1 MISKFLISIVI
12 SLVIFFGIALGLIV
26 SQSLQKQLPKGGLD
40 FAKALESRFEAPQND
55 PSFTRERFEAEDG
68 QSLQFTRVAAPGSE
82 ALPLLVMVH
91 GSGWHGQQFDRL
103 AWRLRDVAEVR
114 AVTLRG
120 HGASPARRGDVD
132 YIGQF
137 EDDLAALI
145 GTQPEERRVIMLGHS
160 SGGGLVVRFAG
171 GPRGGMIDGA
181 ILLAPFLKYNAPV
194 TRENSGGWAYPLT
207 RRIIG
212 LSMLNMVGIHALDGL
227 TVIQF
232 AMPEAVLNGP
242 LGHTATTAYSWRL
255 NQSFAPRSDYMRDVA
270 ALPPFLLVAGLEDE
284 AFDARGYAPLM
295 QRATAAGRYRV
306 VPGANHL
313 GVVDAPETEA
323 LIREY
328 LGEF

>member
-1 MISKFLISIVI
+1 MIIKILISIGI
-12 SLVIFFGIALGLIV
+12 SIFIFIGIALALIV
-26 SQSLQKQLPKGGLD
+26 SQPPQKQLPKGGLD
-40 FAKALESRFEAPQND
+40 FADAIGNRFEAPVDD
-55 PSFTRERFEAEDG
+55 PSFTRGTFEAEDG
-68 QSLQFTRVAAPGSE
+68 QSLEVTRVAVPGSQD
-82 ALPLLVMVH
+82 LPLVIMVH
-91 GSGWHGQQFDRL
+91 GSGWHGKQFDQL
-103 AWRLRDVAEVR
+103 AWRLRDVAELR
-114 AVTLRG
+114 ALTLRG
-120 HGASPARRGDVD
+120 HGANPARRGDVD
-132 YIGQF
+132 YLGQF

-145 GTQPEERRVIMLGHS
+145 GAQPEGRRVILLGHS

-181 ILLAPFLKYNAPV
+181 VLLAPFLKYNAPV
-194 TRENSGGWAYPLT
+194 TRPNSGGWAHPLT

-212 LSMLNMVGIHALDGL
+212 LSMLNMVGIHALDGV
-227 TVIQF
+227 TAIQF

-242 LGHTATTAYSWRL
+242 FGHTATTAYSWRL
-255 NQSFAPRSDYMRDVA
+255 NQSYAPRSDYMRDIA

-284 AFDARGYAPLM
+284 AFDARGYEPLM

-323 LIREY
+323 LIREF